1 MVHEFA
7 ERVLNGAS
15 DAPRPISM
23 NTVAAIASHSDDEPD
38 EFLFGT
44 QIAYQLNDD
53 AEQLRCV
60 GPDSITH
67 PCASLV
73 FERRGEYFQEK
84 HT

>member
-1 MVHEFA
+1 
-7 ERVLNGAS
+7 
-15 DAPRPISM
+15 M
-23 NTVAAIASHSDDEPD
+23 NLVAAIASHSDDEPD
-38 EFLFGT
+38 EFQFGT

-53 AEQLRCV
+53 AVQVRCV

-67 PCASLV
+67 PSAPLV